1 MNPLSF
7 ARRWMLAVLLPLL
20 LAGCGTLQVEV
31 ERTATPDPG
40 GTATVTALE
49 LQNQMLNA
57 QVATLAAPQDET
69 LSPASDSETIRHK
82 LLTSSSHWRTL
93 WADAMLNSFTSA
105 GTPDP
110 AQAARVQLWI
120 DQNAGRFRL
129 VWGST
134 QSQVDGA
141 SVSDGV
147 SVRRLDVT
155 SGQISG
161 ETLPDAARQV
171 FIPPGAGSESIV
183 QHPLTGIIGSP
194 LADQVL
200 STALAQRG
208 GSFTAQ
214 AMDEAA
220 GRSTLVA
227 DWTTNDGARVDRFW
241 IDAQTGV
248 VLRWQNFGKSG
259 GGQVQH
265 EYVINSIQY
274 DAEFPSE
281 LFDQQLLSNPYF
293 AGGWQGNPEPAAQSM
308 VEQATTAQDEQG
320 ELYFTLR
327 DPKSGSQSLVML
339 PGSCLSG
346 ARVCPPPRTIEGAPP
361 AAAQPLI
368 WSPTGRYALLIAAQ
382 PETSGELLR
391 YDPENEAWK
400 SLAQSVISAAWSP
413 DGRVIAYTDGTDV
426 FLVLAEGGRPRSMLA
441 GQLPLAA
448 GHVRW
453 LAWQDGQR
461 LLVLVSRAA
470 GQTVYLVDV
479 PTGSITEVLQR
490 PPKGGSAPE
499 PSPDGERWAMVL
511 QEDARS
517 HLLVNAAGAQGSPT
531 VSFLNST
538 IWPLVWSPDGARLAF
553 NVSYRSG
560 ETEIDDLYVTQAE
573 GGALQ
578 QVFRGSTAPLFAW
591 SPDGRGLV
599 VESTGAQG
607 RTHLVLI
614 SLETGQSRV
623 LQAEGLDLAWDWIR
637 PAWRK

>member
-1 MNPLSF
+1 
-7 ARRWMLAVLLPLL
+7 MLALLAFL
-20 LAGCGTLQVEV
+20 LAGCGTFSVEV
-31 ERTATPDPG
+31 ERTPTPDPA

-57 QVATLAAPQDET
+57 QVATLAAPQDVT
-69 LSPASDSETIRHK
+69 LSPGVDSETIRRK
-82 LLTSSSHWRTL
+82 LLTSSANWRTL
-93 WADAMLNSFTSA
+93 WADATLTSFMDA
-105 GTPDP
+105 GTPNP
-110 AQAARVQLWI
+110 TQARRVQLWI
-120 DQNAGRFRL
+120 DQHDGRFRL
-129 VWGST
+129 VWGGSP
-134 QSQVDGA
+134 SQVDGA
-141 SVSDGV
+141 AVSDGQT
-147 SVRRLDVT
+147 VRRLDVA

-161 ETLPDAARQV
+161 ETLPDDARQV
-171 FIPPGAGSESIV
+171 FIPPGPGSESVV
-183 QHPLTGIIGSP
+183 QHPLAGIIGSP

-200 STALAQRG
+200 STGLAQRG
-208 GSFTAQ
+208 GVFTAQ
-214 AMDEAA
+214 AIDEVA
-220 GRSTLVA
+220 GRSALVA

-248 VLRWQNFGKSG
+248 ALRWQNFGKG
-259 GGQVQH
+259 GGAQVQS

-320 ELYFTLR
+320 ELYFILR
-327 DPKSGSQSLVML
+327 DPKTGSANLVML

-346 ARVCPPPRTIEGAPP
+346 ARACPPPRMIEGMPP
-361 AAAQPLI
+361 GAVNAGQSLI

-382 PETSGELLR
+382 PEAAGELLR
-391 YDPENEAWK
+391 FDPDNETWK
-400 SLAQSVISAAWSP
+400 SLAQSALSAAWSP
-413 DGRVIAYTDGTDV
+413 DGRVIAYTDGSDV
-426 FLVLAEGGRPRSMLA
+426 FLMLAEGGRPRSMLA

-448 GHVRW
+448 GRVRW

-461 LLVLVSRAA
+461 LLVMVSRAA

-538 IWPLVWSPDGARLAF
+538 IWPLVWSPDGALLAF

-560 ETEIDDLYVTQAE
+560 ETEIDDLYVAQAD
-573 GGALQ
+573 GSSLQ

-591 SPDGRGLV
+591 SPDGRSLV
-599 VESTGAQG
+599 VETTGAEG
-607 RTHLVLI
+607 RKHLVLI
-614 SLETGQSRV
+614 TLETGQSRV

-637 PAWRK
+637 PSWRK